1 MEQEEIEVGK
11 ISHFFPKI
19 GVAVLDVSSEVT
31 VGDKIHV
38 VGSTTDFEQ
47 EVFSMQVDKTPIQ
60 SAKKGQSVGLKV
72 DELPREG
79 DRVYKVV

>member
-1 MEQEEIEVGK
+1 MEQEEIEVGS

-19 GVAVLDVSSEVT
+19 GVAVLDVTTEVKT
-31 VGDKIHV
+31 GEKIHI

-47 EVFSMQVDKTPIQ
+47 EVFSMQIDKMPIQ

-72 DELPREG
+72 DQLTREG
-79 DRVYKVV
+79 DRVYKLV